1 LVFSRVPFKLKG
13 GIREVMAED
22 MPHVNEDKMKEM
34 VKKLESEVATLQ
46 SRGCGMLSSA
56 DFLRL
61 VIIDNLRQA
70 RKDFWNRDWDR
81 CGRKFIIDPF
91 NPVNLTPFSYDLSIG
106 AEIYSCNQEI
116 VKKLG
121 NGEDNIY
128 WMLPRET
135 IVIKTEEFIALPPYY
150 SATVWP
156 RFKMVT
162 EAIFQ
167 SMVKIDPTWYGELGI
182 ATTNLSAA
190 LYPIRR
196 GDTFATL
203 IIYETKSKTGIFLY
217 RKENLPEPKEV
228 SLKHIGNYQ
237 EISDRLI
244 AADLGVLCEISG
256 DTMKLKQLPKT
267 DAFAKLMNLD
277 PSNEWKEAVIECVNS
292 YPREMDS
299 LGLNT
304 LELIKPRPPKGQKLK
319 RTDIQKVECS
329 PTDLEDA
336 AINYGVPFNLLPGI
350 PEFIMEKIEREA
362 SPRIRAEVEA
372 NLFPKTVTLTLT
384 VLGFLSLIVAI
395 VAFLMDKYRL
405 NSPLTGVDWPG
416 TVAIVLI
423 AIGVIL
429 IAAIVFLLLPRL
441 TDSRAINRL
450 KREMEELK
458 KQISSEQRSI

>member
-1 LVFSRVPFKLKG
+1 
-13 GIREVMAED
+13 MAED
-22 MPHVNEDKMKEM
+22 MPHVTEDNMKEM
-34 VKKLESEVATLQ
+34 VKRLESEVATLQ
-46 SRGCGMLSSA
+46 TRGGGMLSSA

-61 VIIDNLRQA
+61 VIIDNLKQA
-70 RKDFWNRDWDR
+70 RKDFWNRDWNKW
-81 CGRKFIIDPF
+81 GRKFIIDPF
-91 NPVNLTPFSYDLSIG
+91 NPINLTPFSYDLTIG
-106 AEIYSCNQEI
+106 VEIYSCNQES

-121 NGEDNIY
+121 DGEDNTY

-182 ATTNLSAA
+182 AITNLSAA
-190 LYPIRR
+190 SYPIRR

-203 IIYETKSKTGIFLY
+203 IIYETKSTTGIFLY

-237 EISDRLI
+237 EISDKLI
-244 AADLGVLCEISG
+244 AADLGGFCEISG
-256 DTMKLKQLPKT
+256 HTMKLKQLPKT
-267 DAFAKLMNLD
+267 DAFAKLMNLN
-277 PSNEWKEAVIECVNS
+277 PSKEWKEAVIECVNS
-292 YPREMDS
+292 YPREMNT

-319 RTDIQKVECS
+319 RTEIQKVECS
-329 PTDLEDA
+329 PTDLENV
-336 AINYGVPFNLLPGI
+336 AINYGVPFDLLQGI
-350 PEFIMEKIEREA
+350 PEYIMEKIDRETT
-362 SPRIRAEVEA
+362 PRIRAEVEA

-384 VLGFLSLIVAI
+384 VLGFLSLIVAM
-395 VAFLMDKYRL
+395 VAFLMDKYKL

-416 TVAIVLI
+416 TVAIGLIVL
-423 AIGVIL
+423 GVVL
-429 IAAIVFLLLPRL
+429 AAAIAFLLFRRLP
-441 TDSRAINRL
+441 DSRAINRL
-450 KREMEELK
+450 KREMEALK
-458 KQISSEQRSI
+458 KQISSEKRNI